1 MKLELS
7 IITFESLIVMAPP
20 RLSVAWLRLKLEP
33 VICAVVFLRYAAP
46 AIGDVLLVKTQF
58 FMMLFFPLRS
68 AIAPPLFTAKLF
80 LNVQSMILVLD
91 TCESIAAPSAQPSH
105 PYNALLFVKV
115 QLIILESSASCE
127 RNMHVPLSPVLFVN
141 SQSSTYI
148 LPKLM
153 IPEPSF

>member
-1 MKLELS
+1 
-7 IITFESLIVMAPP
+7 MAPP

-105 PYNALLFVKV
+105 PYNAAVDY
-115 QLIILESSASCE
+115 
-127 RNMHVPLSPVLFVN
+127 
-141 SQSSTYI
+141 T
-148 LPKLM
+148 
-153 IPEPSF
+153 